1 MFNTISKFFQPENFM
16 PDSHEIAQR
25 AAAIVRFQNLSGI
38 RFDGP
43 VMYRDLMSAL
53 LRSQCDINL
62 MYSKASKLE
71 HCVKMFNILDAYI
84 DAQRKISKISA
95 NEIVVC
101 CIDLRFAAE
110 FIIENGSFS
119 QKDELKR
126 IYGKVLDIALRY
138 HDSSTNI
145 KNIGD
150 IISTIREG
158 RALLCVCIFFFFLKS
173 VRTRA
178 SVAYPCP
185 MIFISRRSSR

>member
-1 MFNTISKFFQPENFM
+1 MFKSYI
-16 PDSHEIAQR
+16 DSIAPNAHEIAKR
-25 AAAIVRFQNLSGI
+25 ASAICKFQNLSGI
-38 RFDGP
+38 RFDRP

-62 MYSKASKLE
+62 MYSKTSKLE

-138 HDSSTNI
+138 NDSSTNI
-145 KNIGD
+145 KNIVD
-150 IISTIREG
+150 IISTIR
-158 RALLCVCIFFFFLKS
+158 
-173 VRTRA
+173 
-178 SVAYPCP
+178 
-185 MIFISRRSSR
+185 

>member
-25 AAAIVRFQNLSGI
+25 AATIVRFQNLSGI

-110 FIIENGSFS
+110 FIIENGSYS

-145 KNIGD
+145 KNIVD
-150 IISTIREG
+150 IISTIR
-158 RALLCVCIFFFFLKS
+158 
-173 VRTRA
+173 
-178 SVAYPCP
+178 
-185 MIFISRRSSR
+185 